1 MMEALL
7 PMLLKQ
13 FGVDAQVFTTQWQN
27 IVKHHDE
34 LCRAINALH
43 QRQIA
48 MQAQL
53 GRIESI
59 ICELVPHQDGS
70 TYAEMDPASWPD
82 RTDGAGEGKP
92 HV

>member
-1 MMEALL
+1 MMESLL

-59 ICELVPHQDGS
+59 VCELVPHQEGS
-70 TYAEMDPASWPD
+70 TYAEMDPASWPARGD
-82 RTDGAGEGKP
+82 ETGDAS